1 MSNMYELVSF
11 MYLWLKIYGL
21 QDIKKLTT
29 VVVWTDCKQRGTYTC
44 MNMSKEE
51 KIVIASALICQVLVI
66 CAIIILGNMYFP
78 IPDWIMKIYAGGMI
92 TVFIVII
99 RHHSMKKQRLFFNE
113 NYRTKQGEYEDNYEK
128 VHYTFYYLVNRIINQ
143 YVCFGVYIGIA

>member
-1 MSNMYELVSF
+1 
-11 MYLWLKIYGL
+11 
-21 QDIKKLTT
+21 
-29 VVVWTDCKQRGTYTC
+29 

-78 IPDWIMKIYAGGMI
+78 IPDWIMKIYAEGMI

-99 RHHSMKKQRLFFNE
+99 RHHSMKK
-113 NYRTKQGEYEDNYEK
+113 
-128 VHYTFYYLVNRIINQ
+128 
-143 YVCFGVYIGIA
+143 

>member
-1 MSNMYELVSF
+1 
-11 MYLWLKIYGL
+11 
-21 QDIKKLTT
+21 
-29 VVVWTDCKQRGTYTC
+29 

-66 CAIIILGNMYFP
+66 FAIIILGNMYFP

-99 RHHSMKKQRLFFNE
+99 RHHSMKKQRLFSN
-113 NYRTKQGEYEDNYEK
+113 
-128 VHYTFYYLVNRIINQ
+128 
-143 YVCFGVYIGIA
+143 

>member
-1 MSNMYELVSF
+1 
-11 MYLWLKIYGL
+11 
-21 QDIKKLTT
+21 
-29 VVVWTDCKQRGTYTC
+29 

-66 CAIIILGNMYFP
+66 FAIIILGNMYFP

-99 RHHSMKKQRLFFNE
+99 RHHSMKKYRLFFNE
-113 NYRTKQGEYEDNYEK
+113 NYRTKQVEYEDNYEK
-128 VHYTFYYLVNRIINQ
+128 EHYTFYYLVNRIILLWNIIQ
-143 YVCFGVYIGIA
+143 F

>member
-1 MSNMYELVSF
+1 M
-11 MYLWLKIYGL
+11 
-21 QDIKKLTT
+21 KLST

-99 RHHSMKKQRLFFNE
+99 RHHSMKK
-113 NYRTKQGEYEDNYEK
+113 
-128 VHYTFYYLVNRIINQ
+128 
-143 YVCFGVYIGIA
+143 

>member
-1 MSNMYELVSF
+1 
-11 MYLWLKIYGL
+11 
-21 QDIKKLTT
+21 
-29 VVVWTDCKQRGTYTC
+29 

-78 IPDWIMKIYAGGMI
+78 IPDWIMKNYAGGMI

-99 RHHSMKKQRLFFNE
+99 RHHSMKK
-113 NYRTKQGEYEDNYEK
+113 
-128 VHYTFYYLVNRIINQ
+128 
-143 YVCFGVYIGIA
+143 